1 MNVLLTCAGRRNYM
15 IQYFRE
21 ALNGRGKVYAAD
33 TNADAAALQDA
44 DAYFLVPPVNH
55 EDYFDILKNICGDHQ
70 IRLLVSL
77 NDLELPLL
85 ARERER
91 FLEVGTIVVVSPP
104 NLIDMC
110 FDKNESDKFIL
121 AQGLEVPK
129 TYSSLQ
135 DARDALDCGDIAF
148 PLVIKPRWG
157 TASIGIDYAQDIEE
171 LELMYALTKK
181 RISRTILADIS
192 MLDFDRSI
200 LIQEFID
207 GEEFNLDIVNDLNGD
222 YVATLVTHKLA
233 LRSGETDRAV
243 TVDNDM
249 MEALGALLG
258 KKLGHIG
265 ILDCDII
272 IGNGVTYILDF
283 NPRFGGAYPFSHVAG
298 ANIPAALIA
307 WANGDEPE
315 ADWFKIKPNIMASKY
330 DRLMLKDLSEA
341 RAETLSLAA
350 VSAEIEP
357 SKTIKNKGLTTGKSE
372 F

>member
-15 IQYFRE
+15 VRYFKE
-21 ALNGRGKVYAAD
+21 ALNGRGEVYAAD

-44 DAYFLVPPVNH
+44 DGYFLVPPVSH
-55 EDYFDILKNICGDHQ
+55 EDYFDTLKDICRQHQ

-85 ARERER
+85 AREREH
-91 FLEVGTIVVVSPP
+91 FLEAGTVVVVSTPE
-104 NLIDMC
+104 LIDMC
-110 FDKNESDKFIL
+110 FDKNASDRFIL
-121 AQGLEVPK
+121 TQGLKVPK
-129 TYSSLQ
+129 TYSTLQ
-135 DARDALDCGDIAF
+135 DVREALDCGDISF
-148 PLVIKPRWG
+148 PLVVKPRWG
-157 TASIGIDYAQDIEE
+157 TASVGIDYARDIEE
-171 LELMYALTKK
+171 LELIYTLTKK

-192 MLDFDRSI
+192 MIDFDRSI

-207 GEEFNLDIVNDLNGD
+207 GEEFNLDIVNDLSGD
-222 YVATLVTHKLA
+222 YVATLVTHKLS
-233 LRSGETDRAV
+233 LRAGETDRAV
-243 TVDNDM
+243 TVDNDDM
-249 MEALGALLG
+249 QALGALLG

-272 IGNGVTYILDF
+272 ISNGVTYILEF

-315 ADWFKIKPNIMASKY
+315 AYWFKIKPNIMASKY
-330 DRLMLKDLSEA
+330 DRLMLKEVSAA
-341 RAETLSLAA
+341 RSNTISLAPM
-350 VSAEIEP
+350 SSELEP
-357 SKTIKNKGLTTGKSE
+357 CTLIKNKGLTTGKSE